1 MQNGEKTTTQIN
13 AEAKVVK
20 IHALLEELQVTL
32 KAVLV
37 PNESSISATIV
48 FKDNEKYPEEP
59 KIEEP
64 KVEESTE
71 TATA

>member
-1 MQNGEKTTTQIN
+1 MQKEEKTTAQIN
-13 AEAKVVK
+13 AEAKVAK
-20 IHALLEELQVTL
+20 IQKLLQELQVTL

-37 PNESSISATIV
+37 PSESSLSATIV

-64 KVEESTE
+64 IVEESTE